1 MATKRKD
8 KNRIVLRTGESY
20 RKNDDRYSY
29 RWTDSTGERHTVYA
43 KTLNALR
50 QLEREIATDISDG
63 LRSSDTMTLNDI
75 FETWK
80 SITRGLSTSTY
91 QYHHYWYNKYVRDS
105 FGKRQIKSIK
115 KSDVKLFYTR
125 LVDSGVGIAGIG
137 QVNKILSQLFDIAVE
152 DEYLRNNPSKGA
164 FKDLKAMYP
173 KEKRHA
179 LTADQTRLFV
189 DYLSTEES
197 NKRMYPLFI
206 VLLNTGMRLGEATGL
221 TWNDIDFEENEIHVN
236 HTLSYFFH
244 STERD
249 KRSGAYFEIHTPKT
263 ESGTRVIPM
272 LGVVRDALIFEK
284 KTQDKLGVQCK
295 MAIDG
300 VSDFVFLNNNGRPYQ
315 PATIRYHLKRI
326 IEQCNQRQLE
336 IGSSLYLPKFSCHT
350 LRHTFATRLCE
361 RGVNVKVIQDV
372 MGHANVS
379 ITLNIYTDVTA
390 ESKRNAFDN
399 MTPI

>member
-8 KNRIVLRTGESY
+8 KNRIVLKTGESY

-43 KTLNALR
+43 KTLDALR
-50 QLEREIATDISDG
+50 QLEQDVATDISDG
-63 LRSSDTMTLNDI
+63 LRPCSTMTLNDI

-91 QYHHYWYNKYVRDS
+91 QYHHYWYNRYVRDS

-125 LVDSGVGIAGIG
+125 LVDSGVGIAGVG
-137 QVNKILSQLFDIAVE
+137 QINKILSQLFNVAVE
-152 DEYLRNNPSKGA
+152 DEYLRNNPTKGA

-173 KEKRHA
+173 REKHHA
-179 LTADQTRLFV
+179 LTANQTRLFV

-206 VLLNTGMRLGEATGL
+206 ALLNTGMRLGEATGL
-221 TWNDIDFEENEIHVN
+221 TWNDIDFEKNEIHVN
-236 HTLSYFFH
+236 RTLSYFFH

-249 KRSGAYFEIHTPKT
+249 RRSGTYFEIHTPKT

-272 LGVVRDALIFEK
+272 LRVVRDALIFEK
-284 KTQDKLGVQCK
+284 ETQDKLGVQCE
-295 MAIDG
+295 MTVDG
-300 VSDFVFLNNNGRPYQ
+300 VSDFVFLNNNGHPYQ
-315 PATIRYHLKRI
+315 PATVRYHLKRI

-336 IGSSLYLPKFSCHT
+336 IGSSLYLPTFSCHT